1 MSFQPVLPMSGYTGW
16 RFLQRTLDT
25 QQAAFSDSAPVARA
39 TDQFREKIGEVR
51 TAADLMANRDML
63 QVALGA
69 FGLDEDIN
77 NKFFI
82 QKVLEEGTLNEDALA
97 NKLSDSRYSDLAKAF
112 GFGDFDTPRTVLST
126 FADEIIDRYE
136 ARQFERAV
144 GDQDNTMRLAL
155 NAGPALTDITASGS
169 NNAQWFGMMGN
180 AALRS
185 VFEVALGFSS
195 SCGAIDLDQQLT
207 EFKARAKATFGTDQM
222 SEIAGEDAQEKLI
235 RLYMLRTETSAPG
248 GFSSG
253 SVALSLLQSA
263 GSLY

>member
-1 MSFQPVLPMSGYTGW
+1 MNFKPVIPLSGYTGW

-25 QQAAFSDSAPVARA
+25 QQAAFANSASVARA
-39 TDQFREKIGEVR
+39 TDQFREKIGEVLS
-51 TAADLMANRDML
+51 AADLMADRDML

-69 FGLDEDIN
+69 FGLDDDIG
-77 NKFFI
+77 NKYFI
-82 QKVLEEGTLNEDALA
+82 QKVLEEGTLDEDALA
-97 NKLSDSRYSDLAKAF
+97 NKLADSRYADLSEAF

-144 GDQDNTMRLAL
+144 GDQDNAMRLA
-155 NAGPALTDITASGS
+155 DITASGS
-169 NNAQWFGMMGN
+169 NNAQWFSMMGN
-180 AALRS
+180 PAMRT
-185 VFEVALGFSS
+185 VFEGALGFPSS
-195 SCGAIDLDQQLT
+195 FGAIDLDQQLT
-207 EFKARAKATFGTDQM
+207 DFKARAQATFGTDQM
-222 SEIAGEDAQEKLI
+222 SEIASDESQEKLI
-235 RLYMLRTETSAPG
+235 RLYMLRSETSSTG

>member
-1 MSFQPVLPMSGYTGW
+1 MTFQPVIPLSGYTGW

-25 QQAAFSDSAPVARA
+25 QQTAFSNSAPVARA
-39 TDQFREKIGEVR
+39 TDTFREKISEVR
-51 TAADLMANRDML
+51 TAADLMADRELL

-69 FGLDEDIN
+69 FGLDDDIGN
-77 NKFFI
+77 TYFI
-82 QKVLEEGTLNEDALA
+82 QKVLEEGTLDEDALA
-97 NKLSDSRYSDLAKAF
+97 NKLSDSRYGDLAKAF

-155 NAGPALTDITASGS
+155 NTGPALADITASGS
-169 NNAQWFGMMGN
+169 NNAQWFSMMGN
-180 AALRS
+180 AAMRT
-185 VFEVALGFSS
+185 VFEGALGFPSS
-195 SCGAIDLDQQLT
+195 FGAIDLDQQLT
-207 EFKARAKATFGTDQM
+207 EFKARAQATFGTDQM
-222 SEIAGEDAQEKLI
+222 SEIASEESQEKLI
-235 RLYMLRTETSAPG
+235 RLYMLRTETSSAG